1 MGLSR
6 RHLLHGTAAG
16 AAAVPLLGR
25 ANRGENTFVL
35 VHGGWSS
42 GFSYH
47 QLIERLVSAGHRAV
61 AVDLPGHGQQ
71 ARFPRSYLTQDLDA
85 FPTEPSPSAD
95 LTLAGAAGHV
105 ANVVRRIADRTGG
118 KVILLG
124 HSSGGIVIGKVA
136 NEVPNLVAR
145 LVYTAAYLIAKRDS
159 AFDYFDPTPYYP
171 NVRELRVL
179 RTNWRDP
186 AVRAMLKPGL
196 FPLSTDETF
205 LAFANTWQP
214 DFPLSFL
221 TTTSRVDKQV
231 LTRIPRTY
239 VRFADDGTITPQ
251 AQDQWIAEADA
262 LAPRNRTDV
271 HTVRGGHLDPFAA
284 PAPLVDILRR
294 LPEAR
299 R

>member
-1 MGLSR
+1 MRIAR
-6 RHLLHGTAAG
+6 RHLLHSAAAG
-16 AAAVPLLGR
+16 AVAVPLLGQ
-25 ANRGENTFVL
+25 AERGENTFVL

-42 GFSYH
+42 GFNYH
-47 QLIERLVSAGHRAV
+47 QVLERLASAGHRAV

-71 ARFPRSYLTQDLDA
+71 ARFPGSYLTQDLDA

-95 LTLAGAAGHV
+95 LTLAGAVGHV
-105 ANVVRRIADRTGG
+105 ANVVRRITERTGG

-136 NEVPNLVAR
+136 NEVPHLVAR
-145 LVYTAAYLIAKRDS
+145 LVYTAAYLIAQRDS

-171 NVRELRVL
+171 NARELGVL

-196 FPLSTDETF
+196 FPLSSEETF
-205 LAFANTWQP
+205 VAFANTWQP
-214 DFPLSFL
+214 DFPLEFL
-221 TTTSRVDKQV
+221 TASSRVDARV
-231 LTRIPRTY
+231 LARIPRTY

-251 AQDQWIAEADA
+251 AQSAWIAEADA

-284 PAPLVDILRR
+284 PGPLVAILRR

-299 R
+299 G

>member
-1 MGLSR
+1 MRPGR
-6 RHLLHGTAAG
+6 RQLLHGVAAG
-16 AAAVPLLGR
+16 AAAVPLLGGVKR
-25 ANRGENTFVL
+25 ADATFVL

-42 GFSYH
+42 GFNYH
-47 QLIERLVSAGHRAV
+47 QVIERLASAGHRAV

-71 ARFPRSYLTQDLDA
+71 ARFPDSYLTQDQDR

-95 LTLAGAAGHV
+95 LTLAEAAGHV
-105 ANVVRRIADRTGG
+105 ANVVRQITRRTGG
-118 KVILLG
+118 KVILQG

-136 NEVPNLVAR
+136 NEVPHLISR
-145 LVYTAAYLIAKRDS
+145 LVYTAAYLIAQRDS

-171 NVRELRVL
+171 NVRALRVL

-214 DFPLSFL
+214 DFPLDFL
-221 TTTSRVDKQV
+221 TATSRVDREV
-231 LTRIPRTY
+231 LARIPRTY
-239 VRFADDGTITPQ
+239 VRFADDGTIQPQ
-251 AQDQWIAEADA
+251 AQDQWIAESDA
-262 LAPRNRTDV
+262 LAPRNKTDV
-271 HTVRGGHLDPFAA
+271 STVRGGHLDPFAA
-284 PAPLVDILRR
+284 PGPLVDILRR

-299 R
+299 H